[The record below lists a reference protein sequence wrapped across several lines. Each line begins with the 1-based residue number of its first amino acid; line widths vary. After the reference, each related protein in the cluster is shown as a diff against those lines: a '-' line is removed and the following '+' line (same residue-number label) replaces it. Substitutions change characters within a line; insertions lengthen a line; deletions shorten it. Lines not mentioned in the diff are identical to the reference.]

1 MPKMRIRGNSTT
13 KLARKFRA
21 KDTVTPHACPRR
33 FPSPWT
39 FKDHTN
45 ACFIVRDAG
54 GHALGYFYF
63 EDEAGR
69 RSAANLLTKNEAW
82 RMVANFAKLP
92 ECRGNSSAGRKVAY
106 WLPLLLPWH
115 AKTVVRSNQATRTG
129 PDRRRRLRPWLPASS
144 LPS

>member
-13 KLARKFRA
+13 KLARKFGA

-54 GHALGYFYF
+54 GQALGCF
-63 EDEAGR
+63 
-69 RSAANLLTKNEAW
+69 
-82 RMVANFAKLP
+82 
-92 ECRGNSSAGRKVAY
+92 
-106 WLPLLLPWH
+106 
-115 AKTVVRSNQATRTG
+115 
-129 PDRRRRLRPWLPASS
+129 
-144 LPS
+144 